1 MTSRRAPSLLDAT
14 SCGED
19 LAYNA
24 RRFSQL
30 APDHCAG
37 CADYHIRSA
46 VHRCA
51 GPPKSVF
58 DRPELIRLMRRII
71 GDASLRSDRMI
82 DIIIAGSADTAVLAT
97 CAHAAVALGASTLA
111 RCRFTVIDSC
121 ETPLLICAE
130 FAARHGLHFQA
141 RHGDL
146 LSASKP
152 CDADLIVT
160 HSIFRFI
167 ERAYQARL
175 LKRLGSWLAPQ
186 GRLVFSNRLLLDDKG
201 AEARDEIRKRTAANK
216 AAQEALA
223 KGLLQLS
230 EPAEAILGR
239 LERSIADGE
248 GRPGEFRSPAEVE
261 ALVRQSGLVQI
272 SLECLTWEFAIGPG
286 DLMRRR
292 RVLAVLGRADG

>member
-1 MTSRRAPSLLDAT
+1 MTSLRAPSLFDAT

-58 DRPELIRLMRRII
+58 DRPELIRLMRRMID
-71 GDASLRSDRMI
+71 DASLRSDRMI

-97 CAHAAVALGASTLA
+97 CAHAAVTLGAPTLA

-167 ERAYQARL
+167 ERADQASL
-175 LKRLGSWLAPQ
+175 LKRLGSWLAPH
-186 GRLVFSNRLLLDDKG
+186 GRLIFSNRLLLDDKG

-261 ALVRQSGLVQI
+261 ALVRQSGLAQI